1 MSRTQIEV
9 PLSRLIPGKR
19 NPRRVKPSREAHQ
32 RLVALIRSQ
41 GLLQPLVVRPAEKQ
55 SGSYLV
61 IAGGRRLAALREIHK
76 GEGDPKIAC
85 IVKDVDAD
93 TADGLSLG
101 ENFGRE
107 PMHPLDE
114 AEAFAKLASQDGKD
128 AEAIAAE
135 FGVTPRYVR
144 QRMKL
149 ADLSAVVKTA
159 YRDGVIDTA
168 VAEVFASVPPDRQKS
183 VWEEVGGGEVATG
196 SGRTIHAQHVR
207 NVIAG
212 EWLDAQ
218 HALFDLS
225 TLAPEAVSQDLFGE
239 RVLVE
244 RGAFLAAQGHALGVQ
259 QKQLTEEG
267 WREVV
272 VSLYE
277 DAQDRLRAMDSPERE
292 YDANAA
298 ARLTKLGERWRKLE
312 AKADALSE
320 EDEAGRERLERK
332 FEELE
337 SEEREIEAA
346 AEVVYSEATKSA
358 ATMFLLC
365 LPDGSVRREVRVPR
379 RSRARSDE
387 RGRHAGSTNGNG
399 DASGSV
405 TQVPVPTSDELG
417 ERQRAT
423 AFTHQAIAVRDALLK
438 SDAVRKRLLAMIL
451 LPAVRSEAL
460 SVRHDSNST
469 TVCAGQEGFKS
480 ETLQRLHAERAKLVP
495 TTDTRVASDVEVYEQ
510 LGTLSSAKLD
520 ALIDLLTAE
529 CLQAHLQRE
538 TPLVAYLAEKLKV
551 NVRAHWTPDG
561 NWFGVYTKAQLAHLL
576 TDLKGAMHAPSAD
589 RKKSDLVVQL
599 TVLFENARDGKLEDD
614 KLADRVNAW
623 LPSVLRRVPGADGSS
638 NTLERST

>member
-76 GEGDPKIAC
+76 GDGDPKIAC

-114 AEAFAKLASQDGKD
+114 AEAFAKLAFQDGKD
-128 AEAIAAE
+128 SDAIAAD
-135 FGVTPRYVR
+135 FGVTPRYAR
-144 QRMKL
+144 QRIKL
-149 ADLSAVVKTA
+149 ADLSTVVKTA

-196 SGRTIHAQHVR
+196 SSRTIHAQHVR

-225 TLAPEAVSQDLFGE
+225 TLPPEAISQDLFGE

-320 EDEAGRERLERK
+320 EDEAARERMERRFEALEA
-332 FEELE
+332 
-337 SEEREIEAA
+337 EEREIEAA

-379 RSRARSDE
+379 RSRRAE
-387 RGRHAGSTNGNG
+387 RGGHPGSGNGSG

-405 TQVPVPTSDELG
+405 SQVPVPTSDDLG

-423 AFTHQAIAVRDALLK
+423 SFTHQAIAVRDALLK

-460 SVRHDSNST
+460 SIRHDPNST
-469 TVCAGQEGFKS
+469 TVCATQEGFKS
-480 ETLQRLHAERAKLVP
+480 ETLQRLHTERAKLDP
-495 TTDTRVASDVEVYEQ
+495 CADKGSASDVEVYERLAT
-510 LGTLSSAKLD
+510 LGSAKLD

-538 TPLVAYLAEKLKV
+538 TPLVAYLAETLKV

-561 NWFGVYTKAQLAHLL
+561 NWFSVYTKAQLAHLL
-576 TDLKGAMHAPSAD
+576 TELKGAVHAPSAD

-599 TVLFENARDGKLEDD
+599 TVLFEQARDGKLEDD

-623 LPSVLRRVPGADGSS
+623 LPSVLRPVPDADGKSS
-638 NTLERST
+638 TTERST

>member
-41 GLLQPLVVRPAEKQ
+41 GLLQPLVVRPAEKR
-55 SGSYLV
+55 SGSYVV

-76 GEGDPKIAC
+76 GDGDPKIAC
-85 IVKDVDAD
+85 IVKDVDTD

-128 AEAIAAE
+128 ADAIAAE

-149 ADLSAVVKTA
+149 ADLSTVVKTA
-159 YRDGVIDTA
+159 YREGVIDTA

-183 VWEEVGGGEVATG
+183 VWTEVGGDDIAVG
-196 SGRTIHAQHVR
+196 SGRTLHAQHVR

-225 TLAPEAVSQDLFGE
+225 TLPPEAISQDLFGE

-312 AKADALSE
+312 AKADTLSE
-320 EDEAGRERLERK
+320 EDDAGRERLERR
-332 FEELE
+332 FEALE
-337 SEEREIEAA
+337 AEEREIEAA

-379 RSRARSDE
+379 RSRRTE
-387 RGRHAGSTNGNG
+387 RGGHAGSGNG
-399 DASGSV
+399 SGDSRSSGSRI
-405 TQVPVPTSDELG
+405 PVPTSDDLG

-451 LPAVRSEAL
+451 LPTVRSEAL
-460 SVRHDSNST
+460 SIRHDPNST
-469 TVCAGQEGFKS
+469 TVCATQEGFKS
-480 ETLQRLHAERAKLVP
+480 EALQRLHTERAKLVP
-495 TTDTRVASDVEVYEQ
+495 LPDHGGASDVEVYEK
-510 LGTLSSAKLD
+510 LATLSSAKLD
-520 ALIDLLTAE
+520 ALIDLLTTE

-538 TPLVAYLAEKLKV
+538 TPLVAYLAETLKV

-576 TDLKGAMHAPSAD
+576 AELKGAVHAPSAD

-599 TVLFENARDGKLEDD
+599 TVLFEQARDGKLEDD
-614 KLADRVNAW
+614 KLADRVNTW
-623 LPSVLRRVPGADGSS
+623 LPSVLDADGKSS
-638 NTLERST
+638 TTERST